1 MSIFE
6 MLAQEHEDQ
15 SFCGITVGIVS
26 DIKDPEKKNR
36 VKVRLLNRTDSLQET
51 DYIRVMTPMA
61 GKDYGAFFLP
71 EVGDEVLVGISPPLM
86 CWAACTMPRPLAR
99 ARWRRAKTSCAPSNP
114 KQAI

>member
-71 EVGDEVLVGISPPLM
+71 EVGDEVLVGFVDGDFTAPYV
-86 CWAACTMPRPLAR
+86 LA
-99 ARWRRAKTSCAPSNP
+99 
-114 KQAI
+114 